1 RLARAEFDSRSDV
14 FSHDALAWSLA
25 AAGNVTEAQSEMQ
38 RALAEGTQD
47 ARLFFH
53 AGIIASQA
61 GHSADAERWLRKA
74 SEFSHLLLPS
84 ERNELQNA
92 AAPGAE
98 KKAFVAPN
106 PQKTFSLGP
115 NTARK
120 TQHQT
125 KT

>member
-1 RLARAEFDSRSDV
+1 
-14 FSHDALAWSLA
+14 LA
-25 AAGNVTEAQSEMQ
+25 AAGKVTEAWSEMQ

-61 GHSADAERWLRKA
+61 GQSADAERWLRKA
-74 SEFSHLLLPS
+74 SELSHLLLPS

-92 AAPGAE
+92 VAGGAE
-98 KKAFVAPN
+98 KKASVAPN

-120 TQHQT
+120 TQP

>member
-1 RLARAEFDSRSDV
+1 
-14 FSHDALAWSLA
+14 LAWSLA
-25 AAGNVTEAQSEMQ
+25 AAGNAAEALSEMQ

-47 ARLFFH
+47 ARLLFH
-53 AGIIASQA
+53 AGVIASQA

-74 SEFSHLLLPS
+74 SELSHLLLPS
-84 ERNELQNA
+84 ERNELQNVVARA
-92 AAPGAE
+92 AK
-98 KKAFVAPN
+98 KKASAASN

-120 TQHQT
+120 SQP

>member
-1 RLARAEFDSRSDV
+1 VPEAR
-14 FSHDALAWSLA
+14 
-25 AAGNVTEAQSEMQ
+25 SEMQ

-47 ARLFFH
+47 GRLFFH

-61 GHSADAERWLRKA
+61 GHLADAERWLRKA
-74 SEFSHLLLPS
+74 SELSHLLLPS

-92 AAPGAE
+92 MASGAE
-98 KKAFVAPN
+98 KKPSVAAN
-106 PQKTFSLGP
+106 PQKPFSPGP

-120 TQHQT
+120 TQP

>member
-1 RLARAEFDSRSDV
+1 
-14 FSHDALAWSLA
+14 LAWSLV
-25 AAGNVTEAQSEMQ
+25 AAGKVTEAHSEMQ
-38 RALAEGTQD
+38 QALAEGTRD

-53 AGIIASQA
+53 AGVIALQA

-74 SEFSHLLLPS
+74 SELAHLLLPS

-92 AAPGAE
+92 AADGAE
-98 KKAFVAPN
+98 KKASVASN

-115 NTARK
+115 SAPRK
-120 TQHQT
+120 TQTQT

>member
-1 RLARAEFDSRSDV
+1 
-14 FSHDALAWSLA
+14 
-25 AAGNVTEAQSEMQ
+25 
-38 RALAEGTQD
+38 LAEGTQD

-61 GHSADAERWLRKA
+61 GHSADAQRWLRKA
-74 SEFSHLLLPS
+74 SELSHLLLPS

-92 AAPGAE
+92 AACGAE
-98 KKAFVAPN
+98 KKASTATN

-120 TQHQT
+120 TQPQP